1 MWECVCAR
9 TVTVMF
15 PDPTSRRQIARDRLE
30 ELQRHAKPL
39 GSPDQADDCREPSV
53 LRRLRR
59 LLPR

>member
-1 MWECVCAR
+1 MWERVCVR

-15 PDPTSRRQIARDRLE
+15 PDPTSRRLVARARLE

-39 GSPDQADDCREPSV
+39 GGPDQADDGREPSV

>member
-1 MWECVCAR
+1 MWERVCAH

-15 PDPTSRRQIARDRLE
+15 PDPTSRRIVARARLE

-39 GSPDQADDCREPSV
+39 GSPDQADDCREANV